1 MIGDS
6 GVGKTAAVQRFCT
19 GEFHP
24 AFASTV
30 GLDYAIKTLA
40 LPEPAAATP
49 SPFPGQD
56 TDEGDG
62 AALVD
67 SLRPAADAGRQAV
80 DVSAATLEVTMQL
93 WDTSGQERF
102 MALTRQVRPHS
113 LVGVSQ
119 SDAQLIDE

>member
-40 LPEPAAATP
+40 LPEPPTAASGTC
-49 SPFPGQD
+49 FGQD

-62 AALVD
+62 TALED
-67 SLRPAADAGRQAV
+67 SLCPSAGVGRQAADA
-80 DVSAATLEVTMQL
+80 SAATREVTMQL

-102 MALTRQVRPHS
+102 MALTRQVRQHS
-113 LVGVSQ
+113 FVMLY
-119 SDAQLIDE
+119 